1 MRTTIDLPETILREL
16 KARAALDG
24 VPMKDLVRSYVEKG
38 LAQGPLQRA
47 AVGRS
52 PLPTIVADKPL
63 RLKRPSNAGLMAL
76 LDAEDA
82 ARAAKPAR
90 RPRRP

>member
-1 MRTTIDLPETILREL
+1 MRTTIDLPETTLREL

-47 AVGRS
+47 AGGRS
-52 PLPTIVADKPL
+52 PLPTIVMNKPL
-63 RLKRPSNAGLMAL
+63 RLKSPSNAGLMAL
-76 LDAEDA
+76 LDTEDA
-82 ARAAKPAR
+82 ARAAKPAQRTR
-90 RPRRP
+90 RS

>member
-1 MRTTIDLPETILREL
+1 MRTTVDLPEATLREL

-38 LAQGPLQRA
+38 LAQGPLQRT

-52 PLPTIVADKPL
+52 PLPTIVANKPL
-63 RLKRPSNAGLMAL
+63 PLKRPSNAGLMAL
-76 LDAEDA
+76 LDAEDT
-82 ARAAKPAR
+82 ARAAKLARRAR
-90 RPRRP
+90 RP